1 MVTAPK
7 SLPSKVNP
15 QTEGYLPA
23 AVTGAGKPRLAKQVA
38 VIWVDHV
45 AGIIGPIPLAP
56 RILAASHQ
64 GTDRIIEAFGPAR
77 REVKR

>member
-7 SLPSKVNP
+7 SLPSKLNP

-38 VIWVDHV
+38 
-45 AGIIGPIPLAP
+45 AIIGPIPLAP

-64 GTDRIIEAFGPAR
+64 DTDRIIEAFGPAR
-77 REVKR
+77 CEVKR